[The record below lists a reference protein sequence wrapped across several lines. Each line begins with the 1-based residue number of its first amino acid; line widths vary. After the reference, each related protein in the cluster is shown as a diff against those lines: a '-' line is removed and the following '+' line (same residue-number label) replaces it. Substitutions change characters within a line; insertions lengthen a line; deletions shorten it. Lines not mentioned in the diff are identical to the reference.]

1 MFAKIQRVHFVGI
14 GGIGMSG
21 IAEVLLN
28 LGYKVSGS
36 DLKPSPVTQRLARM
50 GAVDLSEH
58 RPENVAGAEV
68 VIVSSAIT
76 RDNAEVVAAHEQ
88 HIPVIQRAEMLAELM
103 RLKYGIAIAGMHGKT
118 TTTSMVA
125 AVLAAGGL
133 DPTVVVGG
141 RVDAMGSNA
150 RLGKSQYLVAE
161 ADESD
166 RSFLKLSPI
175 LAVVTNIDRE
185 HMDCYRDM
193 KDVEKTFREF
203 MDRVPFYGM
212 VVACND
218 NDELRRLL
226 PAVQRRILTY
236 GPRKGSDF
244 RISNVHC
251 GPREN
256 CSGAEQLSGQLSRE
270 YLGRIPLARSRRAQR
285 ENATAAIAVG
295 IGLDVPVE
303 KIREALENFNGVDRR
318 FQLIGSADGVT
329 VIDDYGHH
337 PTEIRATLAAARQ
350 CGFGKVHVI
359 FQPHRY
365 TRTQLL
371 LEEFATAFRDADSVL
386 VLDIYPASEP
396 PIPGITGELLANRI
410 SEVRRA
416 GGALCLI
423 VRRRCE
429 AGGGR
434 SQARRHD
441 PYSGRGQRLA
451 TRAAGAGGAREARR
465 ERVQRTYEFT
475 LGGSSCTANLALPIL
490 SLRKLN
496 ENSYSE
502 ANSRSSGRFT
512 RFSWPEKLNNNAGR
526 GTRSSRDASLPRP
539 RGYDESPLDARM
551 LDLDDEAESPF
562 LRGQKRVPVRRG
574 ALPRKAA
581 SRLKIA
587 LLLIF
592 ALGSVALIWIA
603 LHQYATRSWRFR
615 IDSSD
620 NIAGLRQ
627 RQCQPLAGAGSDGER
642 HRSQHLLRAAGCA
655 QETTGADSV
664 GAIGVGD
671 APASQP
677 LEDRHQGAH
686 AGRLCR
692 DQLAHRTD

>member
-36 DLKPSPVTQRLARM
+36 DLKPSPVTKRLAGI
-50 GAVDLSEH
+50 GAAVFTEH
-58 RPENVAGAEV
+58 SPDNVAGADV

-76 RDNAEVVAAHEQ
+76 RDNVEVVAAHER

-193 KDVEKTFREF
+193 KDVKKTFREF

-218 NDELRRLL
+218 NDDLRRLL

-236 GPRKGSDF
+236 GTREGSDF
-244 RISNVHC
+244 RISSVHC
-251 GPREN
+251 APREN
-256 CSGAEQLSGQLSRE
+256 SPALSSFRVSYRGNDLGEFQLRVPGE
-270 YLGRIPLARSRRAQR
+270 HNV

-295 IGLDVPVE
+295 FGLDMPVE
-303 KIREALENFNGVDRR
+303 KVREALENFNGVDRR
-318 FQLIGSADGVT
+318 FQQIGAANGVT

-371 LEEFATAFRDADSVL
+371 LDEFAAAFRDADSLL
-386 VLDIYPASEP
+386 VLDIYPANEP
-396 PIPGITGELLANRI
+396 PISGITGEVLANRI
-410 SEVRRA
+410 TEV
-416 GGALCLI
+416 GGQEALY
-423 VRRRCE
+423 VSSFTE
-429 AGGGR
+429 AIT
-434 SQARRHD
+434 
-441 PYSGRGQRLA
+441 LA
-451 TRAAGAGGAREARR
+451 TGAARPGDMILTLGAGNISQLGPRLLEAL
-465 ERVQRTYEFT
+465 E
-475 LGGSSCTANLALPIL
+475 
-490 SLRKLN
+490 
-496 ENSYSE
+496 
-502 ANSRSSGRFT
+502 SR
-512 RFSWPEKLNNNAGR
+512 
-526 GTRSSRDASLPRP
+526 
-539 RGYDESPLDARM
+539 
-551 LDLDDEAESPF
+551 
-562 LRGQKRVPVRRG
+562 
-574 ALPRKAA
+574 
-581 SRLKIA
+581 
-587 LLLIF
+587 
-592 ALGSVALIWIA
+592 
-603 LHQYATRSWRFR
+603 
-615 IDSSD
+615 
-620 NIAGLRQ
+620 
-627 RQCQPLAGAGSDGER
+627 
-642 HRSQHLLRAAGCA
+642 
-655 QETTGADSV
+655 
-664 GAIGVGD
+664 AIT
-671 APASQP
+671 
-677 LEDRHQGAH
+677 
-686 AGRLCR
+686 C
-692 DQLAHRTD
+692 